1 MLEKLLEKLKYLSLQ
16 ARQQYLEHKMQLLDI
31 VAQESQKVSRGGK
44 LAHML
49 SIQIE
54 NCSLFVKMSLI
65 QVRERVDVFLFD
77 ILR

>member
-31 VAQESQKVSRGGK
+31 VAQESQKMSRGGK

-54 NCSLFVKMSLI
+54 NYSLFVKMSLI